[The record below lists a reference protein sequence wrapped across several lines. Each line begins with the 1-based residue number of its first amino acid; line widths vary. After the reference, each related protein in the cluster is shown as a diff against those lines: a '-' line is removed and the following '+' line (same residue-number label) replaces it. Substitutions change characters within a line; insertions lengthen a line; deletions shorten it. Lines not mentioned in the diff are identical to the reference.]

1 WRPSHEDGLFGG
13 ATEYRVLRA
22 TTPRG
27 TFAPVSGVLAVNG
40 SARYTFIDPGSG
52 TDPSDYFYA
61 IESRDAAGNT
71 GRSTTLAAK
80 VHLPF
85 SSGLNLLGL
94 PVRLTDP
101 AVLSLLAGRAWSD
114 AWAYDACSGGF
125 GWSSARSTES
135 AGFSLPLGRGFWVNG
150 TATDS
155 VAVLGVIPQTTRVHL
170 CAGWNLIALPG
181 FAAGVTVQGFIAATA
196 ATHVSG
202 FDAAG

>member
-1 WRPSHEDGLFGG
+1 
-13 ATEYRVLRA
+13 
-22 TTPRG
+22 
-27 TFAPVSGVLAVNG
+27 
-40 SARYTFIDPGSG
+40 
-52 TDPSDYFYA
+52 
-61 IESRDAAGNT
+61 
-71 GRSTTLAAK
+71 
-80 VHLPF
+80 
-85 SSGLNLLGL
+85 LGL

-114 AWAYDACSGGF
+114 AWTYDACGGGF

-202 FDAAG
+202 FDAAGPYHVRDLNPSDLLGSSHGYWVYIPRDVDWDVAGW